1 MYGFKANTSRT
12 TTDATTPAAYFCAP
26 VALSLSIAV
35 IAMLIF
41 VMVRITMLAVL
52 HIIIVLLPIVG
63 LMLIVKKI
71 EPLKARPKGFLEPA

>member
-1 MYGFKANTSRT
+1 MYGFRANTSRT

-52 HIIIVLLPIVG
+52 HIIVLLPIVG

>member
-1 MYGFKANTSRT
+1 MYDFNANTSRT
-12 TTDATTPAAYFCAP
+12 TTDATTPAAYSCAP

-41 VMVRITMLAVL
+41 VMVRISMLAVL
-52 HIIIVLLPIVG
+52 HIIVLLPVVA

>member
-1 MYGFKANTSRT
+1 MYDFNANTSRA

-52 HIIIVLLPIVG
+52 HIIVLLPIVG

>member
-12 TTDATTPAAYFCAP
+12 TTDATTPAAYSCAP

-52 HIIIVLLPIVG
+52 HIIVLLPIVG

>member
-1 MYGFKANTSRT
+1 MYDFNANTSRT

-52 HIIIVLLPIVG
+52 HIIVLLPIVG

>member
-12 TTDATTPAAYFCAP
+12 TTDATTPAAYSCAP

-52 HIIIVLLPIVG
+52 HIIVLLPIAG

>member
-12 TTDATTPAAYFCAP
+12 TTDATTPAAYSCAP

-52 HIIIVLLPIVG
+52 HIIVLLPIVG

-71 EPLKARPKGFLEPA
+71 EPLKARPKGFLAPA

>member
-1 MYGFKANTSRT
+1 MYGFKTNTSRT

-52 HIIIVLLPIVG
+52 HIIVLLPIVG